1 MNPDNIYEVQLSL
14 VRKIEDLLSRPSI
27 PVGRQLIDQTFN
39 KKRDKQT
46 ADDLSTTLL
55 YLLYT
60 NKVKREQTE
69 DGVPKFWLASRET
82 PTDVNGRE
90 ITLVGGLSRQFH
102 YRLIDGNQCVETN
115 VVGVGDSVVKREPPP
130 IKTLMPVSQNK
141 ETQDQLAAVMLQTGT
156 PDQVREALGYA
167 SRPTL
172 IEEMRA
178 AAAAV
183 DADDEEEDNGSGQD
197 DENTLPSSPP
207 GIADPVSFLHARMS
221 ALEGYRLDD
230 QLVIAVSFWQ
240 KPVKEEDLIEFFM
253 TKLMAKM
260 GTLKLRLAHVVKVR
274 QELTRTERADGVYYS
289 VGPKTAT
296 LKQRPK
302 TAAYKPRATQRVVEL
317 SSAPPTG
324 AAIKIMSDPLP
335 AAKDLLQPTVSTLT
349 ECPLAPTIDK
359 AIEITEDSKV
369 MYLVDDT
376 GGMSISI
383 SGVNILSFTPGA
395 AAKLVQFSSNV
406 KGLYDL

>member
-1 MNPDNIYEVQLSL
+1 MNPDTIHEVQLPL

-39 KKRDKQT
+39 KRRDKQT
-46 ADDLSTTLL
+46 ADDLSTAML

-60 NKVKREQTE
+60 NKIKREQTA
-69 DGVPKFWLASRET
+69 DGVPKFWLSSRDT
-82 PTDVNGRE
+82 PTDVDGKE
-90 ITLVGGLSRQFH
+90 IPLVGGLSRQFH

-115 VVGVGDSVVKREPPP
+115 VVGVGDSVVKRAPPP
-130 IKTLMPVSQNK
+130 IKTMMPVPQNK

-172 IEEMRA
+172 VEEMRA

-183 DADDEEEDNGSGQD
+183 DAEEADEEEDEDDGSGQD
-197 DENTLPSSPP
+197 DENTPPSSPP
-207 GIADPVSFLHARMS
+207 VIADPANFLHARMS

-240 KPVKEEDLIEFFM
+240 NPVKEEELIEFFT
-253 TKLMAKM
+253 TKLGVTKL

-274 QELTRTERADGVYYS
+274 QELTRTERDGGVYYS

-302 TAAYKPRATQRVVEL
+302 TAAYKPRTPQRVVEL
-317 SSAPPTG
+317 PSAPPTG
-324 AAIKIMSDPLP
+324 AMVKVMSEPLP
-335 AAKDLLQPTVSTLT
+335 EAAPVVAVVDPHKP
-349 ECPLAPTIDK
+349 
-359 AIEITEDSKV
+359 IEITEDSKI

-376 GGMSISI
+376 GAMSISV
-383 SGVNILSFTPGA
+383 SGINILHFTPGA
-395 AAKLVQFSSNV
+395 AAKLVQFTSNV
-406 KGLYDL
+406 KRLYDL

>member
-1 MNPDNIYEVQLSL
+1 MNPDTIHEVQLPL

-39 KKRDKQT
+39 KRRDKQM
-46 ADDLSTTLL
+46 ADDLSTAML

-69 DGVPKFWLASRET
+69 DGVPKFWLSSRDT
-82 PTDVNGRE
+82 PTDVDGKE
-90 ITLVGGLSRQFH
+90 IPLVGGLSRQFH

-115 VVGVGDSVVKREPPP
+115 VVGVGDSVVKRAPPP
-130 IKTLMPVSQNK
+130 IKTMMPVPQNK

-156 PDQVREALGYA
+156 HDQVREALGYA

-172 IEEMRA
+172 VEEMRA

-183 DADDEEEDNGSGQD
+183 DEEEEDGSGQD
-197 DENTLPSSPP
+197 DEDTPPSSPP
-207 GIADPVSFLHARMS
+207 VIADPANFLHARMS

-240 KPVKEEDLIEFFM
+240 KPVKEEELIEFFM
-253 TKLMAKM
+253 TKLMAKL

-274 QELTRTERADGVYYS
+274 QELTRTERDGGVYYS

-296 LKQRPK
+296 LTPRPK
-302 TAAYKPRATQRVVEL
+302 TAAYKPRTPQRAVEL
-317 SSAPPTG
+317 PSAPPAG
-324 AAIKIMSDPLP
+324 AAVSIVSD
-335 AAKDLLQPTVSTLT
+335 ATRNVEELLQPTVSIMSTPT
-349 ECPLAPTIDK
+349 DYPLVAPTDK
-359 AIEITEDSKV
+359 AIELTEDSKV
-369 MYLVDDT
+369 TYTVDDT
-376 GGMSISI
+376 GAMSINV
-383 SGVNILSFTPGA
+383 SGVSVLRFTSGA

-406 KGLYDL
+406 RRLYDL